1 MNADGRLD
9 EDVTY
14 TETYNLKTDATAV
27 MNYYNTTIGYN
38 IQNPEYNAILW
49 IIDNMYLPEH
59 KDATQ
64 MKDTLV
70 RKVLKFDGG
79 NNFSEEQLKNLTD
92 DDIEFVQQMALWYFT
107 NHDDTAFAKVYD
119 QFGDNKTS
127 WLFYRTLEMA
137 QNGTSYRSLSDY
149 DYEVTMQEIN
159 REISNNMINTIC
171 LFADTKYQSV
181 SSSMVKELFNL
192 DKDIIRYVEPTI
204 KEKMLIK
211 KRSIVK

>member
-1 MNADGRLD
+1 MTKVLYPGSFDPMTKGHMNIVEQASDLFD
-9 EDVTY
+9 EVII
-14 TETYNLKTDATAV
+14 AV
-27 MNYYNTTIGYN
+27 M
-38 IQNPEYNAILW
+38 QNP
-49 IIDNMYLPEH
+49 
-59 KDATQ
+59 
-64 MKDTLV
+64 
-70 RKVLKFDGG
+70 LKKSG
-79 NNFSEEQLKNLTD
+79 
-92 DDIEFVQQMALWYFT
+92 
-107 NHDDTAFAKVYD
+107 
-119 QFGDNKTS
+119 
-127 WLFYRTLEMA
+127 LFTLEERMEIIKELYQRMNNVRVISGSGA
-137 QNGTSYRSLSDY
+137 AVDVALLNECKAIIRGLRSLSDY